1 MDRGLVNKSS
11 RVSLTKIPGRR
22 GMFRPEPHD
31 PTSTARIRSSLLYTS
46 ARFLAL
52 GCQINGP
59 DHQTTQ
65 ALDTRPIT
73 IRRPRGTPRSGT
85 RRSNRDH
92 PNCIQRSTP
101 PGHHLP
107 QIHGQRTAAHNPH
120 GGATAGAVDSRRLV
134 PRSSIYNLLRD
145 VVDEASTEENFLPT
159 IKRCR
164 DMATMSGGSTAK
176 S

>member
-59 DHQTTQ
+59 DHQMTE

-85 RRSNRDH
+85 RRSNRDRAK
-92 PNCIQRSTP
+92 CIQRPSTGWTP
-101 PGHHLP
+101 PS
-107 QIHGQRTAAHNPH
+107 TT
-120 GGATAGAVDSRRLV
+120 GGAARTLRRSHCRRAAVRRSERES
-134 PRSSIYNLLRD
+134 PN
-145 VVDEASTEENFLPT
+145 P
-159 IKRCR
+159 
-164 DMATMSGGSTAK
+164 SGGGWSREEGEPYGGVH
-176 S
+176 SVGGDEE